1 MTNELLWFGL
11 MILCYLAV
19 LLIYK
24 LFGRKGLF
32 AWVAMSIIL
41 ANIQVMKTIQIF
53 GLVTAEGNIVYSS
66 IFFVSDILNEVYGKN
81 EARKAVYVGFFVLVM
96 TTVIMQVTLM
106 FIPDS
111 SDTMAPHLAAIFG
124 FMPRIALASLAAY
137 ICSQMYDVWMYAFI
151 KKYHGRKLLWLRS
164 NVSVIFSQLI
174 DNTMFTLIAFY
185 GIFSWDIILQ
195 IYVTSLMLKIIVS
208 FVDTPFLGSPPIT
221 RCFSQEPLP
230 SS

>member
-1 MTNELLWFGL
+1 MINELLWFGL
-11 MILCYLAV
+11 MIFCYLAV

-164 NVSVIFSQLI
+164 YVSVIFSQLI

-208 FVDTPFLGSPPIT
+208 FVDTPFLYLARNIKP
-221 RCFSQEPLP
+221 EDD
-230 SS
+230 

>member
-66 IFFVSDILNEVYGKN
+66 IFFVSDILNEVYGKR

-208 FVDTPFLGSPPIT
+208 FVDTPFLYLARNIKP
-221 RCFSQEPLP
+221 EDD
-230 SS
+230 

>member
-66 IFFVSDILNEVYGKN
+66 IFFVSDILNEVYGKK

-111 SDTMAPHLAAIFG
+111 SDTMAPHLTAIFG
-124 FMPRIALASLAAY
+124 FMPRIALASLTAY

-174 DNTMFTLIAFY
+174 DNTMFTIIAFY

-195 IYVTSLMLKIIVS
+195 IYATSLMLKIVVS
-208 FVDTPFLGSPPIT
+208 FVDTPFLYVARNIKP
-221 RCFSQEPLP
+221 EDD
-230 SS
+230 